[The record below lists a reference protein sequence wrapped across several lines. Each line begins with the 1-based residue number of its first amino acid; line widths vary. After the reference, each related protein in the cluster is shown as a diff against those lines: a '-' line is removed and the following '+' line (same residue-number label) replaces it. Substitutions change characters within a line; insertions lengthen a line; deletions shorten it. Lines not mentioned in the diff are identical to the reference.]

1 MSEPA
6 NPVGKLESRWIAFI
20 TAIALFFGGWWLQNQ
35 YTTTLRVQE
44 ELGEFMRFADE
55 RYVEKDY
62 LKTVTDRLER
72 IEEKIDALIADQAR
86 ERGQASGVSRRG
98 TQNR

>member
-1 MSEPA
+1 MGEPA
-6 NPVGKLESRWIAFI
+6 NPVSKLESRWIAFI

-35 YTTTLRVQE
+35 YTTTLKLHE
-44 ELGEFMRFADE
+44 ELGEFMRFANE

-72 IEEKIDALIADQAR
+72 IEEKIDALASDRAR
-86 ERGQASGVSRRG
+86 ERSSFGK
-98 TQNR
+98 

>member
-1 MSEPA
+1 MGEPA
-6 NPVGKLESRWIAFI
+6 NPVSKLESRWIAFI

-72 IEEKIDALIADQAR
+72 IEEKIDALASDRVQKS
-86 ERGQASGVSRRG
+86 GQAAGVRR
-98 TQNR
+98 

>member
-35 YTTTLRVQE
+35 YTTTLKVQE

-62 LKTVTDRLER
+62 LKIVTDRLER
-72 IEEKIDALIADQAR
+72 IEEKIDTIMYDQ
-86 ERGQASGVSRRG
+86 RRA
-98 TQNR
+98 T

>member
-1 MSEPA
+1 MDESA
-6 NPVGKLESRWIAFI
+6 NPVSKLESRWIAFI

-35 YTTTLRVQE
+35 YTATLRVQE

-62 LKTVTDRLER
+62 LKIVTDRLER
-72 IEEKIDALIADQAR
+72 IEEKIDAIASNRAR
-86 ERGQASGVSRRG
+86 EPRRAERSRH
-98 TQNR
+98 

>member
-1 MSEPA
+1 MGEPA
-6 NPVGKLESRWIAFI
+6 NPIRNFESRWIAFI

-44 ELGEFMRFADE
+44 DLGEFMRFADE

-72 IEEKIDALIADQAR
+72 IEEKIDALASDR
-86 ERGQASGVSRRG
+86 TRDWGQASGVSRRG

>member
-1 MSEPA
+1 MGDPT
-6 NPVGKLESRWIAFI
+6 NPVSKLESRWIAFI
-20 TAIALFFGGWWLQNQ
+20 TAIALFFGGRWLQNQ

-44 ELGEFMRFADE
+44 ELAEFMRFADD

-72 IEEKIDALIADQAR
+72 IEEKIDALKDDQAR
-86 ERGQASGVSRRG
+86 ERGQASGVNRRG
-98 TQNR
+98 SQNR

>member
-1 MSEPA
+1 MGEPA
-6 NPVGKLESRWIAFI
+6 NPVSKFESRWSAFI

-44 ELGEFMRFADE
+44 ELGEFMRFADD

-62 LKTVTDRLER
+62 LQNVTDRLER
-72 IEEKIDALIADQAR
+72 IEEKIDALASDRVQKS
-86 ERGQASGVSRRG
+86 GQAAGVSR
-98 TQNR
+98 

>member
-1 MSEPA
+1 MEETTS
-6 NPVGKLESRWIAFI
+6 GTSRLEARWMAFI

-35 YTTTLRVQE
+35 YTTTLKIHE
-44 ELGEFMRFADE
+44 ELGDFMRFAAE

-72 IEEKIDALIADQAR
+72 IEEKIDALASDRPR
-86 ERGQASGVSRRG
+86 ESGSLRR
-98 TQNR
+98 

>member
-1 MSEPA
+1 MGEPA
-6 NPVGKLESRWIAFI
+6 NPVSKLESRWIAFI

-35 YTTTLRVQE
+35 YITTLKVQE
-44 ELGEFMRFADE
+44 ELGEFMRLADD

-72 IEEKIDALIADQAR
+72 IEEKIDTIMYDQ
-86 ERGQASGVSRRG
+86 RRA
-98 TQNR
+98 T

>member
-72 IEEKIDALIADQAR
+72 IEEKIDAIASNRAR
-86 ERGQASGVSRRG
+86 ETRRAERSRH
-98 TQNR
+98 

>member
-20 TAIALFFGGWWLQNQ
+20 TAIALFFGGWWLQSQ
-35 YTTTLRVQE
+35 YTTTLRVPE

-62 LKTVTDRLER
+62 LKVVTDRLER
-72 IEEKIDALIADQAR
+72 IEEKIDALMHDQAR
-86 ERGQASGVSRRG
+86 KKGRLRE
-98 TQNR
+98 

>member
-55 RYVEKDY
+55 RYVEQDY
-62 LKTVTDRLER
+62 LKTVTDRLDR
-72 IEEKIDALIADQAR
+72 IEEKIDSLASDRVR
-86 ERGQASGVSRRG
+86 ERGQAGGVKR
-98 TQNR
+98 